1 MVGHDV
7 RVLELEDA
15 RWRALMSNDVA
26 ELDELF
32 SDDLSYTHSN
42 AMMDTKSSYLGALRT
57 GVFRY
62 DAIDRS
68 DVQVRVVGGTAMVTG
83 LADITSVAGDRSV
96 RTRALYSAVWA
107 MEGDT
112 WRFVCR
118 HSTPAAS

>member
-15 RWRALMSNDVA
+15 RWRALLSNDVA

-57 GVFRY
+57 VC
-62 DAIDRS
+62 S
-68 DVQVRVVGGTAMVTG
+68 GTTQSTAPTCRFG
-83 LADITSVAGDRSV
+83 W
-96 RTRALYSAVWA
+96 SAARPW
-107 MEGDT
+107 
-112 WRFVCR
+112 
-118 HSTPAAS
+118 